1 MVNTILHFFYENL
14 LIIITSSVFIF
25 LFLHQNF
32 KIGSQKKEL
41 LIMYKELKNLE
52 TTISIFEDG
61 AQGVG
66 RRLLSAENQLQSLVS
81 DQSKIKD
88 KLICKSFSDAS
99 NLVSKGFSRD
109 EVFSASDL
117 TKSEV
122 DLLFLLN
129 EKKQ

>member
-1 MVNTILHFFYENL
+1 MVNTILHFFNENL

-88 KLICKSFSDAS
+88 QLICKSFSDAS

>member
-1 MVNTILHFFYENL
+1 MH
-14 LIIITSSVFIF
+14 
-25 LFLHQNF
+25 
-32 KIGSQKKEL
+32 
-41 LIMYKELKNLE
+41 KELKNLE
-52 TTISIFEDG
+52 TTISVFEDG
-61 AQGVG
+61 SQGVG
-66 RRLLSAENQLQSLVS
+66 RRLLSAENQLQSLLS
-81 DQSKIKD
+81 DQLKIKD
-88 KLICKSFSDAS
+88 KLIVKSFSDAS

>member
-1 MVNTILHFFYENL
+1 LFNTILAFLSENT
-14 LIIITSSVFIF
+14 LIIITLSVFIS
-25 LFLHQNF
+25 LFLHQNL
-32 KIGSQKKEL
+32 KISFQKKEL
-41 LIMYKELKNLE
+41 LKMHKELKNLE
-52 TTISIFEDG
+52 TTISVFEDG
-61 AQGVG
+61 SQGVG
-66 RRLLSAENQLQSLVS
+66 RRLLSAENQLQSLLS
-81 DQSKIKD
+81 DQLKIKD
-88 KLICKSFSDAS
+88 KLIVKSFSDAS